1 MPRSS
6 RKNMKRRTMKRQR
19 GGSAADAAPVS
30 NNGGDSAWGYVMRTV
45 GDLSTQINNSLM
57 INPGQGPVAAAS
69 IETVPIGNPNANVP
83 NVYKGGRRKG
93 KSNGRGRGR
102 KGGIFGVGAVVS
114 QAIVPFGLVGLQH
127 TYGKNKHMSRKTRH
141 HRR

>member
-19 GGSAADAAPVS
+19 GGNAADAAPVS
-30 NNGGDSAWGYVMRTV
+30 NTGGSSDSAWGYVMRTV

-57 INPGQGPVAAAS
+57 INPAQGPVAAAS
-69 IETVPIGNPNANVP
+69 TETVPIGNPNANVP

-93 KSNGRGRGR
+93 KSNGRGR
-102 KGGIFGVGAVVS
+102 KGGIFGVGAVLS

-127 TYGKNKHMSRKTRH
+127 TYAKKKHMSRKTRNN
-141 HRR
+141 RK

>member
-19 GGSAADAAPVS
+19 GGNAANAAPVS
-30 NNGGDSAWGYVMRTV
+30 NDGGDSAWGYVMKTV

-57 INPGQGPVAAAS
+57 INPAQGPIAAAS
-69 IETVPIGNPNANVP
+69 TETVPIGNPNANVP

-93 KSNGRGRGR
+93 KSNGRGR
-102 KGGIFGVGAVVS
+102 KGGILGVGAVLS
-114 QAIVPFGLVGLQH
+114 QAVVPFGLFGLQH
-127 TYGKNKHMSRKTRH
+127 TYANKNKHMSRKTRH
-141 HRR
+141 HRK